1 MVFIYFEFFHTWLLA
16 LAKFAKSLFNMGIC
30 DLRNGNTYGRSGK
43 FTDSCRACLNASVD
57 NPPLWNGKEIEI
69 TVVFSLNTVKFSF
82 SFFSLTTSDR
92 INDRTRSPHSLLVSC
107 PNWYRAPRNLRNLA
121 NSLDVSVS
129 RIGVA
134 ACGVDAADDVC
145 GGVVDPPFWMGD
157 VLPFA
162 TARCNAKL
170 VVYCAFG
177 DMGDRGA
184 TARTLSGESG
194 VRPTCRN
201 GN

>member
-82 SFFSLTTSDR
+82 SFFFHLRPVTELTIGRDR
-92 INDRTRSPHSLLVSC
+92 RTHCSYLARIDTERREIYAIWLILWMYPLAGLVWQLAVSMLPMMFVAVLLIHLFEWAMYYRLLPHAAM
-107 PNWYRAPRNLRNLA
+107 PNWWCIVP
-121 NSLDVSVS
+121 
-129 RIGVA
+129 
-134 ACGVDAADDVC
+134 
-145 GGVVDPPFWMGD
+145 
-157 VLPFA
+157 
-162 TARCNAKL
+162 
-170 VVYCAFG
+170 
-177 DMGDRGA
+177 
-184 TARTLSGESG
+184 
-194 VRPTCRN
+194 
-201 GN
+201 